1 MIKIASRPNLK
12 YPLYLIISTF
22 LRKIISIL
30 NLKLLKTK
38 ESLIYTFLMFFG
50 ELLAGFLLYRY
61 QKNFTKR
68 KYIRNEF
75 YKFLSSPHFQKR
87 LEMKKADSNIKICF
101 LVFMTAFF
109 DFFEFIISTYYI
121 NKIPKISETL
131 ELRLAGILIFIS
143 SFLYRYLFKFPLY
156 KHQKFSMSVI
166 GICLIILIISEY
178 FFDEIDEDNEYKNL
192 TIAILLSILSQ
203 MAIAFNNT
211 IEKYLMEF
219 NFLNPFFILLC
230 QSSFGL
236 IFVIICAIV
245 ENPIPDLKNIY
256 DSNSMEMFIV
266 FIILLLLYFVFGAL
280 KNIYRIIT
288 IMLFNPMNK
297 QLADIIINPI
307 YITYFFIEGG
317 DFIKE
322 GKRNYFYFFTNI
334 FLLICFDIG
343 GLIFNEFIIIFSC
356 GLDFNTYESIVKRAA
371 EADILGINQEDEEE
385 EEKKSKEFL

>member
-1 MIKIASRPNLK
+1 
-12 YPLYLIISTF
+12 
-22 LRKIISIL
+22 
-30 NLKLLKTK
+30 
-38 ESLIYTFLMFFG
+38 
-50 ELLAGFLLYRY
+50 
-61 QKNFTKR
+61 
-68 KYIRNEF
+68 
-75 YKFLSSPHFQKR
+75 
-87 LEMKKADSNIKICF
+87 
-101 LVFMTAFF
+101 
-109 DFFEFIISTYYI
+109 
-121 NKIPKISETL
+121 
-131 ELRLAGILIFIS
+131 
-143 SFLYRYLFKFPLY
+143 
-156 KHQKFSMSVI
+156 
-166 GICLIILIISEY
+166 
-178 FFDEIDEDNEYKNL
+178 
-192 TIAILLSILSQ
+192 

-256 DSNSMEMFIV
+256 DSNSIEMFIV

-297 QLADIIINPI
+297 HLADIIINPI

-371 EADILGINQEDEEE
+371 EADILGINQEDEEGE
-385 EEKKSKEFL
+385 DEKSKEFL

>member
-61 QKNFTKR
+61 QNNFTKR
-68 KYIRNEF
+68 KYIINEF
-75 YKFLSSPHFQKR
+75 YKFLSAPHFQKR

-156 KHQKFSMSVI
+156 KHQKFSMSII

-178 FFDEIDEDNEYKNL
+178 FFHEIDEDNEYKNL

-211 IEKYLMEF
+211 I
-219 NFLNPFFILLC
+219 
-230 QSSFGL
+230 
-236 IFVIICAIV
+236 
-245 ENPIPDLKNIY
+245 
-256 DSNSMEMFIV
+256 
-266 FIILLLLYFVFGAL
+266 
-280 KNIYRIIT
+280 
-288 IMLFNPMNK
+288 
-297 QLADIIINPI
+297 
-307 YITYFFIEGG
+307 
-317 DFIKE
+317 
-322 GKRNYFYFFTNI
+322 
-334 FLLICFDIG
+334 
-343 GLIFNEFIIIFSC
+343 
-356 GLDFNTYESIVKRAA
+356 
-371 EADILGINQEDEEE
+371 
-385 EEKKSKEFL
+385 